1 MKSWPPVK
9 QKNKAKM
16 ALVLEDIVC
25 YGEKQSRKSDRD
37 YWHQADR
44 SRPSVAGAGEG
55 LAGKQAQELGAQ
67 ALKGL
72 SSHCEN
78 PGFSV

>member
-1 MKSWPPVK
+1 MEKSRAGRVTGI
-9 QKNKAKM
+9 A
-16 ALVLEDIVC
+16 
-25 YGEKQSRKSDRD
+25 GT
-37 YWHQADR
+37 
-44 SRPSVAGAGEG
+44 RPSVAGAGEG
-55 LAGKQAQELGAQ
+55 LAGKQAQESGAQ